1 MSNLRRVGLIFLLL
15 AVMLLVA
22 IPALAQETPAIFQT
36 NTTADET
43 PVADE
48 TPAAPTPE
56 APIDGEPPVTDPT
69 VGDAIQWT
77 TYLQQMTALLNGAL
91 SWLAGLSMGY
101 FAIVVLALLGAVLLI
116 VRIARGHVPLPVFQ
130 TVQELAKE
138 TVTAVKDLSEKR
150 LEDAKKTATPI
161 DDATYQIMSTLA
173 NLVLALAGGAQPQ
186 AAAALPHSGAAI
198 EMARLQAQVAELQ
211 RYAFEPARSSDEMAA
226 ERARMKYGTPSG
238 MPQMPYTHTPGGAPL
253 YGPGTIEDDGGIG

>member
-1 MSNLRRVGLIFLLL
+1 V
-15 AVMLLVA
+15 
-22 IPALAQETPAIFQT
+22 PTPDAPID
-36 NTTADET
+36 DET
-43 PVADE
+43 PLPGSNE
-48 TPAAPTPE
+48 GE
-56 APIDGEPPVTDPT
+56 AM
-69 VGDAIQWT
+69 QWA

-116 VRIARGHVPLPVFQ
+116 LRIARNHVPLPVFQ

-150 LEDAKKTATPI
+150 LEDAKKTASPI
-161 DDATYQIMSTLA
+161 DDAAYQIMSTLA

-186 AAAALPHSGAAI
+186 AAAALPHSGAAV
-198 EMARLQAQVAELQ
+198 EMARLQAQVTELQ

-226 ERARMKYGTPSG
+226 ERARMKYGAPTGTPSG

-253 YGPGTIEDDGGIG
+253 YGPGTIEDDGALG